1 VRHDVSFHV
10 FIGQTSVVLLACLLL
25 DGTGNQ
31 VVVGIVA
38 THALKKN
45 VFTAVGVAGSL
56 RESLAH
62 FDGVVLVHDFQTV
75 CHLSFLLNILSLE
88 YINDLLKVFKT
99 FFRYCTE
106 EEYIKSNPAKRVH
119 NVRQPK
125 VMIRTFSE
133 DEILKMLNHYQGN
146 DFISVRNKAMLALF
160 FDTGL
165 RLTEVLEL
173 RNDQI
178 YDGFVRVMGKGRKER
193 VVPCSPYLAKLLIK
207 HRIMKEAYFEMKN
220 LTPQNYVFVSYRGK
234 KMTQESVS
242 KFMKRTAKIVGV
254 REDIRVSPHTCRHT
268 FAHLQLKNG
277 LDIYSLS
284 RLMGHEHITV
294 TQKYL
299 EGIRNDE
306 VLDAA
311 RETGVLCNL

>member
-1 VRHDVSFHV
+1 MQLRDAIQDFMLECKVRRLVPRTIDNYGKHLRYLTDYLTTEYQLEKLEDVKSAH
-10 FIGQTSVVLLACLLL
+10 I
-25 DGTGNQ
+25 
-31 VVVGIVA
+31 
-38 THALKKN
+38 KK
-45 VFTAVGVAGSL
+45 
-56 RESLAH
+56 
-62 FDGVVLVHDFQTV
+62 
-75 CHLSFLLNILSLE
+75 FLLIKE
-88 YINDLLKVFKT
+88 EQGCKPHYINDLLKVFKT
-99 FFRYCTE
+99 FFRYCAE

-242 KFMKRTAKIVGV
+242 KFMKKTAKIVGV
-254 REDIRVSPHTCRHT
+254 RDDIRVSPHTCRHT